1 MAEHRWWHWW
11 DADVADVLVV
21 TPTVCGPP
29 ALPATVQ
36 LVLTQETDIMTT
48 VLTIADTDTTPLT
61 ASFGAERDALGN
73 PVTDDPVVSAVW
85 TCDNTAVLSGS
96 TTTDGLTARFV
107 PTGATGVA
115 SITATAT
122 TKSGATI
129 IGHATVNVGA
139 GPVASIDLA
148 LTPETTPSATET
160 SAATTAAVSSPTTST
175 AADTAATG
183 SAATDTST
191 AATSAATPADTTT
204 AAADTTA
211 TDTAASATPAAT
223 TTDTS
228 TTHTA
233 S

>member
-175 AADTAATG
+175 AADTAAST
-183 SAATDTST
+183 TDTTTT

-204 AAADTTA
+204 AAAATTA
-211 TDTAASATPAAT
+211 SDTAAT

-228 TTHTA
+228 TAHTA